1 MCAAVAAA
9 SAARFLS
16 HSRRSC
22 GPGAPRVAPRFGFRA
37 VPVRAVRADA
47 VSAARCLLRFVA
59 AAAFGRSRG
68 FFIYKF
74 GLVVFGRKTPG
85 GRQAIVRFP
94 AVFLCRGR
102 CVWGF
107 RGFRGRRGG
116 ANRRIAGGK
125 WRLKTFFR
133 RFFCTNGK
141 CVLNLHP
148 VRPLKRFTVDV
159 AQLVRA
165 SDCGS
170 EGRGFEPLLPPF

>member
-1 MCAAVAAA
+1 MCAAAAAA

-16 HSRRSC
+16 HSRKSY
-22 GPGAPRVAPRFGFRA
+22 GPGAPRVAHRFGFRA

-74 GLVVFGRKTPG
+74 GLVVFGRETPG

-102 CVWGF
+102 CV

-125 WRLKTFFR
+125 WRWKHFFC

-141 CVLNLHP
+141 CVL
-148 VRPLKRFTVDV
+148 
-159 AQLVRA
+159 
-165 SDCGS
+165 
-170 EGRGFEPLLPPF
+170 